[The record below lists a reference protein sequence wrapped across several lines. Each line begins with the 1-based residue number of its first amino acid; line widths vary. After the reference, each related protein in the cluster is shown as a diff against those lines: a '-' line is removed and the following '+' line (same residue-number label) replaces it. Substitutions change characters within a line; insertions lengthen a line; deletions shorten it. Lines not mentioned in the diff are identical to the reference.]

1 MTRHHLRI
9 AVDLQACQTAP
20 ENQGTA
26 RYCLLL
32 AQALARQSGTHQL
45 QILLNGRFGERISGL
60 RRALE
65 GFVAPEDI
73 VIFHTPGPTAE
84 RDPSNAWRREA
95 SLCLRDN
102 VLSRLRPDIVH
113 VSEHLNGFVDDAVT
127 PIRRHDGNAVTAVGL
142 HELITPDRPFPS
154 AIDPATQAAHR
165 SWFHRKVQA
174 VRNADLILA
183 SSSMIMLDA
192 ISALQLPTER
202 ILCIGTAADPLFD
215 VREPTSADME
225 FLRGLGLEKP
235 FILSLAGTL
244 DEGDA
249 NEMLIEAFGFLPEP
263 VRAHHQLVIA
273 GVLATAQQTRLETLA
288 ERFGIA
294 PATVVF
300 IGVGN
305 PDAMITLYNACAVL
319 IDLGLSSAS
328 GMTALEAMA
337 CGAAVIAANGS
348 AAASSIENALAC
360 FVLDADGIA
369 AKLYEVLTNEA
380 LRTQL
385 AESGR
390 TRAKSFSWDSI
401 ATTTLEGYAQAV
413 ERAGPR
419 PASVLMT
426 PLANVLAHPDSA
438 AMVVAP
444 AVAGSNA
451 PSPRHTRVPRLA
463 FISPLPPLQTG
474 IADYSEMLLPQLARH
489 YNIEV
494 VTDQPIIDPP
504 WIVSNF
510 PVRSLSW
517 FDRHAD
523 DFDRVLYH
531 FGNSDFHMPMFALL
545 ERHPGIVVLH
555 DFFLSGVLGNADPN
569 PSEPHLFLRALYHAH
584 GYQALVDYSRSG
596 LNSTIWKY
604 PCNKQVLDRAT
615 GVIVHSYHSSALAE
629 QWYGKGIDA
638 NWHIIPLLRAVQ
650 PQIARDTACRVV
662 GLPPTAFIT
671 CSFGMIGRTKQNI
684 RLLHAWLSSS
694 LANDENCYLIFCGEN
709 ETRDYGAE
717 MSRIIAESGK
727 VNRIRITGFASA
739 TQYQAYL
746 ACADVAVQLRT
757 LSRGETSASI
767 LDCLGNGI
775 ATIIN
780 ANGAAAEIPDELLLK
795 LPNDFEQDALSA
807 ALTLL
812 WQNPERR
819 ADLAQR
825 AAEHVRTL
833 HHPALVGDRYYSAIE
848 STINDGPDAQYRE
861 MMRDLAAITPL
872 PPPSAQDLTDTASA
886 IAANRDSPLQ
896 RQLLIDI
903 SAVVQ
908 VDLRTGIQRVV
919 RSIVNVLINNPPSG
933 CRVEPVYDAGGYYR
947 YAREYTAEMAGTP
960 GIGLED
966 LPVEF
971 QRGDTFLGLD
981 LYMVLAIT
989 NRAAFEDMRNRGVEV
1004 YFVVFDLLPA
1014 LMPTVFP
1021 SDTSKYYCQ
1030 WLEFITEMGN
1040 GLICISRSV
1049 ADEAAHWIETTKPL
1063 RYGPTRIGYFHLGAD
1078 IANSHPS
1085 FGLTH
1090 DAEDM
1095 LALVQRH
1102 PSVLMVGTVEP
1113 RKGHVQALDAFEVL
1127 WAHDV
1132 DMVLVIVGNE
1142 GWMVDSLVG
1151 RLRNHP
1157 QLGTKLFWLNGIS
1170 DEMLLQ
1176 LYEHCSVLLAASEGE
1191 GFGLPLIEAAQHGLP
1206 IIARDL
1212 PVFREV
1218 AGQHAT
1224 FFASPAPADLAAALR
1239 EWFLLNRDGK
1249 APPSKGMR
1257 WLTWAESAAELQ
1269 QVVEQNQWYRIIS

>member
-1 MTRHHLRI
+1 M
-9 AVDLQACQTAP
+9 
-20 ENQGTA
+20 
-26 RYCLLL
+26 
-32 AQALARQSGTHQL
+32 
-45 QILLNGRFGERISGL
+45 QILLNACFGQSIPGL

-65 GFVAPEDI
+65 NVVAPEDI

-84 RDPSNAWRREA
+84 QDSTNAWRREA
-95 SLCLRDN
+95 SLCLRDS

-113 VSEHLNGFVDDAVT
+113 VSGHFNGFVDDAVT
-127 PIRRHDGNAVTAVGL
+127 PIRRYCENAVTTLGL
-142 HELITPDRPFPS
+142 HHLIDLHRSLPPAD
-154 AIDPATQAAHR
+154 DPATHAAHR
-165 SWFHRKVQA
+165 SWYHRKIQA

-183 SSSMIMLDA
+183 SSSMIALDA

-202 ILCIGTAADPLFD
+202 ILCIGTAADPLFE
-215 VREPTSADME
+215 VRKPAPADRE
-225 FLRGLGLEKP
+225 FLRVLGVEKP
-235 FILSLAGTL
+235 FILSVAGTL
-244 DEGDA
+244 DAGDA
-249 NEMLIEAFGFLPEP
+249 DEVLIEAFALLPEP
-263 VRAHHQLVIA
+263 VRALHQLVIA
-273 GVLATAQQTRLETLA
+273 GLLATARQTRLAALA

-294 PATVVF
+294 PATIVF
-300 IGVGN
+300 TGAGN
-305 PDAMITLYNACAVL
+305 TDAMITLYNACAVF
-319 IDLGLSSAS
+319 IDLGRSSAS
-328 GMTALEAMA
+328 GTTALEAMA
-337 CGAAVIAANGS
+337 CGAAVIAAIGS
-348 AAASSIENALAC
+348 AAASAIDNAPAC

-369 AKLYEVLTNEA
+369 AKLYEVLTDEG

-385 AESGR
+385 VLSGR
-390 TRAKSFSWDSI
+390 ARVKSFSWDGI
-401 ATTTLEGYAQAV
+401 AAATLEGFAQAV
-413 ERAGPR
+413 ERTGPR
-419 PASVLMT
+419 PVSVLVT
-426 PLANVLAHPDSA
+426 PMADVSAHQDCA
-438 AMVVAP
+438 AMAVVP
-444 AVAGSNA
+444 VAATGNTHFYRA
-451 PSPRHTRVPRLA
+451 ARLPRLA

-489 YNIEV
+489 YDIEI
-494 VTDQPIIDPP
+494 VTDQPDIGSP
-504 WIVSNF
+504 WIESNF
-510 PVRSLSW
+510 PVRSLAW
-517 FDRHAD
+517 FDQHAD

-531 FGNSDFHMPMFALL
+531 FGNSNFHMPMFALL

-555 DFFLSGVLGNADPN
+555 DFFLSGVLGNVDPN
-569 PSEPHLFLRALYHAH
+569 PSEPHFFLRTLYHSH
-584 GYQALVDYSRSG
+584 GYHALVDYSRNG

-604 PCNKQVLDRAT
+604 PCNKQVLDHAT
-615 GVIVHSYHSSALAE
+615 GVIVHSHYPRELAE
-629 QWYGKGIDA
+629 HWYGPGIDA
-638 NWHIIPLLRAVQ
+638 NWHTVPLLRGV
-650 PQIARDTACRVV
+650 PLSIARDTACQLV
-662 GLPPTAFIT
+662 GLPPAAFIT
-671 CSFGMIGRTKQNI
+671 CSFGMIGRAKQNI
-684 RLLHAWLSSS
+684 RLLHAWLASS
-694 LANDENCYLIFCGEN
+694 LSDDKNCYLIFCGEN
-709 ETRDYGAE
+709 EPQDYGAE
-717 MSRIIAESGK
+717 MCRIIAESGK
-727 VNRIRITGFASA
+727 ADRIRITGFASTA
-739 TQYQAYL
+739 QYQAYL
-746 ACADVAVQLRT
+746 GCADIAVQLRT

-780 ANGAAAEIPDELLLK
+780 ANGAAAEISDELLLK
-795 LPNDFEQDALSA
+795 LPDDFAQDALSA

-812 WQNPERR
+812 WQNPEQR
-819 ADLAQR
+819 ASMAMR

-833 HHPALVGDRYYSAIE
+833 HHPALVGDRYYTAIE
-848 STINDGPDAQYRE
+848 STVSNGPDAAYRQLI
-861 MMRDLAAITPL
+861 RNLAAITTP
-872 PPPSAQDLTDTASA
+872 PPPSVQDLADTASA
-886 IAANRDSPLQ
+886 IAANLDARPE

-919 RSIVNVLINNPPSG
+919 RSIVNVLINNPPAG

-947 YAREYTAEMAGTP
+947 YAREFTTEMAGTP

-989 NRAAFEDMRNRGVEV
+989 NRAAFEEMRNRGVEV

-1021 SDTSKYYCQ
+1021 GDTSKYYCQ
-1030 WLEFITEMGN
+1030 WLEFVIEMGN
-1040 GLICISRSV
+1040 GLICISRAV
-1049 ADEAAHWIETTKPL
+1049 ADEAAHWIETTRPL

-1095 LALVQRH
+1095 LALVRRH

-1113 RKGHVQALDAFEVL
+1113 RKGHVQALDSFEIL
-1127 WAHDV
+1127 WAQDV

-1142 GWMVDSLVG
+1142 GWMVDNLVG

-1157 QLGTKLFWLNGIS
+1157 QLGTKLFWLKGIS

-1224 FFASPAPADLAAALR
+1224 FFASPAPADLAVALR
-1239 EWFLLNRDGK
+1239 EWFVLDRDGK
-1249 APPSKGMR
+1249 APPSEGMQ
-1257 WLTWAESAAELQ
+1257 WLTWAESAAELM
-1269 QVVEQNQWYRIIS
+1269 QVVEQNQWDRIIP